1 MALQED
7 LIKLQRILQ
16 SGASDAEE
24 QYQRL
29 FLEINE
35 KYTSPEEMKM
45 INDFLINGFA
55 RIEKEAGEL
64 AERVKLEK
72 QIAPY
77 KDIIPLSYIA
87 RTYFGKSASWLSQRI
102 NGTRVRD
109 KVYTLSKED
118 VEIFNHALQD
128 ISKKLG
134 SLSIS
139 L

>member
-1 MALQED
+1 
-7 LIKLQRILQ
+7 
-16 SGASDAEE
+16 
-24 QYQRL
+24 
-29 FLEINE
+29 
-35 KYTSPEEMKM
+35 MKM

-102 NGTRVRD
+102 NGTRVRN

>member
-1 MALQED
+1 MSLQKD
-7 LIKLQRILQ
+7 LIRLQKILK
-16 SGASDAEE
+16 SGAPDAEE

-29 FLEINE
+29 FLQINE

-45 INDFLINGFA
+45 INDFIINGLA
-55 RIEKEAGEL
+55 SIEQEAAEL
-64 AERVKLEK
+64 AEHIRLYS

-118 VEIFNHALQD
+118 VAIFNHALQD